1 MDGGKQG
8 SFWRGTH
15 WNGVPEPLCDYW
27 QQSYCIASSQVE
39 FKGGKQTNL
48 LISTTKNMAKIH
60 NPINYSGFKNVASFC
75 VRF

>member
-39 FKGGKQTNL
+39 FKGGEANQ
-48 LISTTKNMAKIH
+48 
-60 NPINYSGFKNVASFC
+60 SFNKYNQKYG
-75 VRF
+75 